1 MTNAATAAAAATASP
16 AALAAGSTREQI
28 LAVARGFIETR
39 SYLGFSFQDVADAV
53 GVRKASLYHHF
64 ATKEA
69 LGIAVIRAATQG
81 FKDWD
86 AARARE
92 PRDALESYF
101 RMYRNTLR
109 AGSAVCPAGALA
121 PGWGVI
127 NDELRLA
134 VQDLR
139 NTQVTWLTGVLG
151 GLASEQGTR
160 DKADQA
166 AKTTKADKALKAP
179 NPRRTSVASLAAY
192 VFSVCQGALLS
203 ARMTGRVEDFD
214 EAVAQLRSSLPG

>member
-1 MTNAATAAAAATASP
+1 MTNAATAATAAP

-134 VQDLR
+134 VQELR

-151 GLASEQGTR
+151 ALASEQGTR

-166 AKTTKADKALKAP
+166 AKTTKADKAP
-179 NPRRTSVASLAAY
+179 NTKRTSVASLAAY

-214 EAVAQLRSSLPG
+214 EAIAQLRSSLPG

>member
-1 MTNAATAAAAATASP
+1 MTNVTAPAT
-16 AALAAGSTREQI
+16 GSTREQI
-28 LAVARGFIETR
+28 LAVARGLIETR

-64 ATKEA
+64 PTKEA
-69 LGIAVIRAATQG
+69 LGVAVIRGATQG

-92 PRDALESYF
+92 PKDALESYF
-101 RMYRNTLR
+101 RMYRHTLR
-109 AGSAVCPAGALA
+109 AGSAMCPAGAMA
-121 PGWGVI
+121 PGWGVV

-134 VQDLR
+134 VQELR

-151 GLASEQGTR
+151 ALMPER
-160 DKADQA
+160 
-166 AKTTKADKALKAP
+166 KTGA
-179 NPRRTSVASLAAY
+179 SVASLAAY

-214 EAVAQLRSSLPG
+214 DAIAQLRSSLPG

>member
-1 MTNAATAAAAATASP
+1 MSVASLAVPATS
-16 AALAAGSTREQI
+16 GSTRAQI
-28 LAVARGFIETR
+28 LSVARQLIQTR
-39 SYLGFSFQDVADAV
+39 SYLGFSFQDVADQV
-53 GVRKASLYHHF
+53 GIRKASLYHHF
-64 ATKEA
+64 PTKEA
-69 LGIAVIRAATQG
+69 LGVAVIRAATQG

-92 PRDALESYF
+92 PKDALESYF

-109 AGSAVCPAGALA
+109 AGSGVCPAGALA

-127 NDELRLA
+127 NDELRQA
-134 VQDLR
+134 VQELR

-151 GLASEQGTR
+151 
-160 DKADQA
+160 
-166 AKTTKADKALKAP
+166 ALMPARKKG
-179 NPRRTSVASLAAY
+179 TSVASLAAY

-203 ARMTGRVEDFD
+203 ARMTGRVDDFD

>member
-1 MTNAATAAAAATASP
+1 MTAPPTA
-16 AALAAGSTREQI
+16 LIAGNTREQI
-28 LAVARGFIETR
+28 LAVARDLIETR

-69 LGIAVIRAATQG
+69 LGVAVIRAAVQA
-81 FKDWD
+81 FNEWD
-86 AARARE
+86 AVRTRE
-92 PRDALESYF
+92 PKEALEGYF

-109 AGSAVCPAGALA
+109 AGSAICPAGAMA

-127 NDELRLA
+127 NHDLQLA
-134 VQDLR
+134 VQELR
-139 NTQVTWLTGVLG
+139 NAQVTWLTGVLSA
-151 GLASEQGTR
+151 LASLETTR
-160 DKADQA
+160 FKGAAGASGQA
-166 AKTTKADKALKAP
+166 QR
-179 NPRRTSVASLAAY
+179 NPSMTSLAAY

-214 EAVAQLRSSLPG
+214 DAIAQLRTSLPG

>member
-1 MTNAATAAAAATASP
+1 MNATTASST
-16 AALAAGSTREQI
+16 ALATGSTREQI

-92 PRDALESYF
+92 PKDALESYF

-109 AGSAVCPAGALA
+109 AGSAMCPAGALA

-134 VQDLR
+134 VQELR

-151 GLASEQGTR
+151 ALASAPAPAPALR
-160 DKADQA
+160 
-166 AKTTKADKALKAP
+166 AKTGKARKGP
-179 NPRRTSVASLAAY
+179 STASLAAY

-214 EAVAQLRSSLPG
+214 EAVEQLRNSLPVG

>member
-1 MTNAATAAAAATASP
+1 MTDATALAT
-16 AALAAGSTREQI
+16 GSTREQI
-28 LAVARGFIETR
+28 LATARGFIETR

-64 ATKEA
+64 PTKEA
-69 LGIAVIRAATQG
+69 LGVAVIRAATQG

-92 PRDALESYF
+92 PKDALESYF

-121 PGWGVI
+121 PSWGVI

-134 VQDLR
+134 VQELR

-151 GLASEQGTR
+151 ALASAQATREKAEKGT
-160 DKADQA
+160 KP
-166 AKTTKADKALKAP
+166 K
-179 NPRRTSVASLAAY
+179 RTSVASLAAY

-214 EAVAQLRSSLPG
+214 EAIVQLRSSLPG